1 MDDRLRL
8 AALLVATVGWV
19 VAAIALGVPLVVG
32 MVVLAVLVTYSGRAY
47 KVLDDRR
54 QLGDRGPDDH

>member
-8 AALLVATVGWV
+8 AALLVATVGSV

-32 MVVLAVLVTYSGRAY
+32 MVVLPVLVTYSGRAH
-47 KVLDDRR
+47 KALDDRR
-54 QLGDRGPDDH
+54 QLGDRGPNDH